1 LEQQQQQ
8 AQQAQQAAMAQRMS
22 NPPLQAEGVS
32 GSAPVNPYYG
42 QAGPQANIT
51 SQPVYPVLQPQAPS
65 QPVQEVIPPPSV
77 DMVEEVEVEEEKAVV
92 SPVSAM
98 GQAGE
103 VLAWLTGIDMQS
115 YFSTFQANGF
125 DSLSSIAEMTQSDL
139 EQMKSPMT
147 VKLGHRKLLLAA
159 AVTAQFAG
167 RMVKLQSARHG
178 TWLHEY
184 GKADREKGTTT
195 CTLQHT
201 EKKDKN
207 GNWWLFETLSDN
219 RCRLQHLETGAY
231 LKLSKHDEEAKAVAP
246 YGTRQEMVLEKAENQ
261 KGVYFVREQLGDLYL
276 KFNAASTF
284 GYNKVEASERRTIEC
299 GLRLLVMPSKVTR
312 IAQGMRFDANVRC
325 VVALQSV
332 AFGTFV
338 CAEKNDSLVC
348 NRPRVGKQEQFVC
361 IPMGDG
367 KVGLQGER
375 FKKYVSVD
383 GKGKVAADKK
393 HLKGHEQFEAVMADD
408 GSFGLRSHRGAYLM
422 ALPDG
427 RMTATKADTGKASPW
442 ERFMVSVIRLDS
454 Q

>member
-1 LEQQQQQ
+1 
-8 AQQAQQAAMAQRMS
+8 
-22 NPPLQAEGVS
+22 
-32 GSAPVNPYYG
+32 
-42 QAGPQANIT
+42 
-51 SQPVYPVLQPQAPS
+51 
-65 QPVQEVIPPPSV
+65 
-77 DMVEEVEVEEEKAVV
+77 
-92 SPVSAM
+92 
-98 GQAGE
+98 
-103 VLAWLTGIDMQS
+103 
-115 YFSTFQANGF
+115 
-125 DSLSSIAEMTQSDL
+125 
-139 EQMKSPMT
+139 MKSPMT

-167 RMVKLQSARHG
+167 RMVKVQSARHG

-184 GKADREKGTTT
+184 GKADREKGTTKV
-195 CTLQHT
+195 TLQHT

-219 RCRLQHLETGAY
+219 RCRLQHIETGAY
-231 LKLSKHDEEAKAVAP
+231 LKLTKHDEEARAVAP

-261 KGVYFVREQLGDLYL
+261 KGVYYVREQLGDLYL

-284 GYNKVEASERRTIEC
+284 GYNKVEAFERRTIEC
-299 GLRLLVMPSKVTR
+299 GVRLLVMPSKVTR
-312 IAQGMRFDANVRC
+312 MAQGMRFDANVRC
-325 VVALQSV
+325 VVALQNV
-332 AFGTFV
+332 AFGTYV

-383 GKGKVAADKK
+383 GKGGVKADKK
-393 HLKGHEQFEAVMADD
+393 HLKGFETFEAVMADD

-442 ERFMVSVIRLDS
+442 ERFMVSVIRQDS